1 MDWQKVIEFWFTTIT
16 PKQWYTKDPAFDELV
31 RTQFLETYE
40 QVVRGETK
48 EWRTHPEVR
57 LAEIIVLDQF
67 ARNMFRDTPQA
78 FAQDHLALTLAEEAV
93 RVGDDRKLPSA
104 YRAFVYMPYMH
115 SEDRQVHE
123 KAIRLFESLGGDSM
137 KYEKAHKE
145 IIDRFGRY
153 PHRNSILGR
162 VSTPE
167 EQVFLETHPG
177 F

>member
-1 MDWQKVIEFWFTTIT
+1 MDWKKIIEFWFTTTT
-16 PKQWYTKDPAFDELV
+16 PKQWYTKDPAFDDLV
-31 RTQFLETYE
+31 RTQFLEIYRR
-40 QVVRGETK
+40 VVRGETT
-48 EWRTHPEVR
+48 EWRTHPEGR

-78 FAQDHLALTLAEEAV
+78 FAHDHLALALAEEAV
-93 RVGDDRKLPSA
+93 RVGDDQKLPST

-123 KAIRLFESLGGDSM
+123 KAIRLFEPLGGDSAA
-137 KYEKAHKE
+137 YERAHKE

-167 EQVFLETHPG
+167 EREFLETHHG